1 MSHNFINNSTEN
13 TTLKKRL
20 EKLIAASQELKFLV
34 GFFYFSGWQ
43 EIYKKLQENSEIQL
57 KILVGLQVDKY
68 LSSIV
73 EVGLQDDSLSQE
85 EHFSQFMKSMG
96 FAINNVEMDNE
107 AFYNQLTF
115 FVELLEEGRLI
126 IRKTLNPN
134 HAKLYLFGY
143 NSSLSATLAKKGQF
157 ITGSSNLTKAGLQG
171 QEEFNVEISD
181 YGFETA
187 EAYFDELWETAVPIT
202 EAENGTKIIIDF
214 LKNKSQASL
223 ITPFEAYALILKTYI
238 ELQEAKKI
246 NDAIT
251 RLLDENGFEK
261 YQYQLDAV
269 NQALNVI
276 ETYNGVIIADV
287 VGLGKSVIASLIANQ
302 LGKRGLILCPPGL
315 IGSKKEN
322 SGWWEYWNRFKL
334 YNWDIESSGNL
345 EAVAQSIQ
353 KNNLEYQVVIVDE
366 AHKFRNQDT
375 SAYEALM
382 DICRGKQVILLS
394 ATPFNNSPADVFSLL
409 KLFIVP
415 GASGI
420 TIEADL
426 EGRFNAYNYRF
437 KRLSNILKNHNS
449 NNPDKRRKAERDY
462 EKMFGLTPPI
472 DLAIVR
478 SNVNA
483 MANDI
488 KNIITPVVIRRNRLD
503 LKTDFEYKKEIN
515 NLSEVKD
522 PVEQF
527 YELTTEQSDFYNR
540 IIRDYFSETGH
551 FKGAIYKPNE
561 YESLKED
568 EDKLSEDDN
577 RAFQQ
582 QRNLFDFMRRLLVKR
597 FESSFGAFEKS
608 IQRFLRTNRMVLSF
622 IEKSGKYVMDR
633 KVIENIYD
641 DSEDADDFTHEA
653 IKEALEEFERNAKN
667 KTQPKHTKIYEIE
680 KFQFKKEF
688 IDDIKNDIK
697 LFEHI
702 EQEVNELNIIKNDP
716 KRKAVLETIKEVL
729 NQKTHPKRKI
739 ILFTEY
745 TDTVRHLQKYFEKE
759 LLGRAMFCDGEITKK
774 FSKELD
780 ANFNA
785 KYKEQVD
792 DYDVLITSD
801 KLSEGFNLNRAG
813 LIINY
818 DIPWNPTRVIQR
830 VGRINR
836 MSAKVFDE
844 LFIYNFFPT
853 DQGSD
858 IVKSREIAQQKM
870 FLIHSALG
878 EDSKIFH
885 ADEEPTPSKLFS
897 KISTN
902 PEEQEEL
909 STSTIIRND
918 FKEIMESHPEVIT
931 KISNLPNRVKTAK
944 LYKENNVVVL
954 RKKGMALFSIIHQ
967 YENKKPNDK
976 PCERTFEELIEFVK
990 CNPNEARQPLNS
1002 TFWNSYEEIKAFK
1015 PKYKSGRSELA
1026 LENQANIALKTL
1038 LKKKRDDL
1046 DLELVSFIDTLLKD
1060 IKKYKTLP
1068 KYTLRQLNL
1077 STNDKSFD
1085 ELISNIKELKRRL
1098 GNDYLDI
1105 ILNRI
1110 DDIENDV
1117 IIAVENKKKT
1127 KL

>member
-1 MSHNFINNSTEN
+1 MSNNFITNSAEN
-13 TTLKKRL
+13 ATLKKRL
-20 EKLIAASQELKFLV
+20 EKLILASQELKFLV

-43 EIYKKLQENSEIQL
+43 EIYKKLQDNPDVTL

-68 LSSIV
+68 LSTIV

-85 EHFSQFMKSMG
+85 EHFTQFIKSMG
-96 FAINNVEMDNE
+96 FAINNAEMDNE
-107 AFYNQLTF
+107 AFYNQIEF
-115 FVELLEEGRLI
+115 FVQLLDEGKLI

-134 HAKLYLFGY
+134 HAKVYLFSY
-143 NSSLSATLAKKGQF
+143 NNTLADTLDSKGQF
-157 ITGSSNLTKAGLQG
+157 ITGSSNLTKAGLRS
-171 QEEFNVEISD
+171 QEEFNVEIKD

-187 EAYFDELWETAVPIT
+187 ETYFDELWETAVPIT

-246 NDAIT
+246 SDAIT
-251 RLLDENGFEK
+251 RLLDENGFDK

-302 LGKRGLILCPPGL
+302 MGKRGLILCPPGL

-345 EAVAQSIQ
+345 EAVAESIQ
-353 KNNLEYQVVIVDE
+353 KNNLEYQVIIVDE

-394 ATPFNNSPADVFSLL
+394 ATPFNNSPTDVFSLL

-420 TIEADL
+420 TIEEDL

-449 NNPDKRRKAERDY
+449 NNPEKRRKAERDY
-462 EKMFGLTPPI
+462 EKMFGLTAPI

-478 SNVNA
+478 GNVNA

-503 LKTDFEYKKEIN
+503 LKTDFEYKKEIS

-522 PVEQF
+522 PEEQF

-641 DSEDADDFTHEA
+641 DTDDADDFTYEA
-653 IKEALEEFERNAKN
+653 IKEALEEFERNAINHTK
-667 KTQPKHTKIYEIE
+667 PKHTKIYDIE
-680 KFQFKKEF
+680 TFQFKKEF

-697 LFEHI
+697 LFERV
-702 EQEVNELNIIKNDP
+702 EQEIKDLNIIKNDP
-716 KRKAVLETIKEVL
+716 KREAVLETIKEVL
-729 NQKTHPKRKI
+729 NKETNPRRKV

-759 LLGRAMFCDGEITKK
+759 LLGRAMFCDGGITKK
-774 FSKELD
+774 FAKELD

-785 KYKEQVD
+785 KNNEQVD
-792 DYDVLITSD
+792 DFDVLITSD

-878 EDSKIFH
+878 EDSKIFD
-885 ADEEPTPSKLFS
+885 ADEEPTPSGLFS

-902 PEEQEEL
+902 PEENDEL

-918 FKEIMESHPEVIT
+918 YNEIVETHPEVIK
-931 KISNLPNRVKTAK
+931 KISDLPNRVKTAK
-944 LYKENNVVVL
+944 EFEENNVVVL
-954 RKKGMALFSIIHQ
+954 RKKGMALFSIVHQ
-967 YENKKPNDK
+967 YENEKPNDK
-976 PCERTFEELIEFVK
+976 PSEKTFEELIDFVK
-990 CNPNEARQPLNS
+990 CGANEERLPLNS
-1002 TFWNSYEEIKAFK
+1002 AFWNSYEEIKSYK

-1038 LKKKRDDL
+1038 LKEKRDDL
-1046 DLELVSFIDTLLKD
+1046 DQELVSFIDTLLKD

-1068 KYTLRQLNL
+1068 KYTLRQLKL
-1077 STNDKSFD
+1077 STKESSFD
-1085 ELISNIKELKRRL
+1085 ELIANIKDLRRRL
-1098 GNDYLDI
+1098 GDDYLKV
-1105 ILNRI
+1105 ILSRI

-1117 IIAVENKKKT
+1117 IIAVGNKISSE
-1127 KL
+1127 

>member
-1 MSHNFINNSTEN
+1 MSNNFITNSAEN
-13 TTLKKRL
+13 ATLKKRL
-20 EKLIAASQELKFLV
+20 EKLITASQELKFLV

-43 EIYKKLQENSEIQL
+43 EIYKKLQDNPDVNL

-85 EHFSQFMKSMG
+85 EHFTQFMKSMG
-96 FAINNVEMDNE
+96 FAINNAEMDNE
-107 AFYNQLTF
+107 AFYNQIEF
-115 FVELLEEGRLI
+115 FIQLLDEGRLI

-134 HAKLYLFGY
+134 HAKVYLFSY
-143 NSSLSATLAKKGQF
+143 NNTLAETLDSKGQF
-157 ITGSSNLTKAGLQG
+157 ITGSSNLTKAGLHS
-171 QEEFNVEISD
+171 QEEFNVEIKD
-181 YGFETA
+181 YGFESA

-302 LGKRGLILCPPGL
+302 MGKRGLILCPPGL

-345 EAVAQSIQ
+345 EAVAESIQ
-353 KNNLEYQVVIVDE
+353 KNNLEYQVIIVDE

-449 NNPDKRRKAERDY
+449 VQQEKRDKARKDY
-462 EKMFGLTPPI
+462 IKLFGESEVDI
-472 DLAIVR
+472 SKVKADVHK
-478 SNVNA
+478 

-488 KNIITPVVIRRNRLD
+488 KNIITPIVIRRNRLD
-503 LKTDFEYKKEIN
+503 LKTDFEYKKEIK
-515 NLSEVKD
+515 NLSEIKD

-527 YELTTEQSDFYNR
+527 YELTKEQSDFYNR
-540 IIRDYFSETGH
+540 IILDYFSESGH
-551 FKGAIYKPNE
+551 FKGAIYKPFE
-561 YESLKED
+561 YENLPKD

-597 FESSFGAFEKS
+597 FESSFGAFERS

-622 IEKSGKYVMDR
+622 IEHSGRYVMDR

-641 DSEDADDFTHEA
+641 DTDDVDDFTFRA
-653 IKEALEEFERNAKN
+653 IKEALEEFERNAVNHTK
-667 KTQPKHTKIYEIE
+667 PKHTKIYDIDTFE
-680 KFQFKKEF
+680 FKKEF
-688 IDDIKNDIK
+688 LNDIKSDIK
-697 LFEHI
+697 LFERI
-702 EQEVNELNIIKNDP
+702 EAEIKELKIIKNDP
-716 KRKAVLETIKEVL
+716 KRKAVLETIKDVL
-729 NQKTHPKRKI
+729 SQQLNPKRKI
-739 ILFTEY
+739 ILFSEY

-759 LLGRAMFCDGEITKK
+759 LLGRTMFCDGGITKT
-774 FSKELD
+774 FAKELD

-785 KYKEQVD
+785 KYEEQVD
-792 DYDVLITSD
+792 DYDVLVTSD

-836 MSAKVFDE
+836 MSVKVFDE

-853 DQGSD
+853 DQGAD

-878 EDSKIFH
+878 EDSKMFD
-885 ADEEPTPSKLFS
+885 ADEEPTPSGLFN

-902 PEEQEEL
+902 PEENDEL

-918 FKEIMESHPEVIT
+918 YNEIVESHPDVIK
-931 KISNLPNRVKTAK
+931 KIKDLPNRVKTAK
-944 LYKENNVVVL
+944 LFVDNNVVVL
-954 RKKGMALFSIIHQ
+954 KKKGMALFSIMHH
-967 YENKKPNDK
+967 YENEKPNDK
-976 PCERTFEELIEFVK
+976 PVEKTFEELMEYVK
-990 CNPNEARQPLNS
+990 CPPDEVRQPLNS
-1002 TFWNSYEEIKAFK
+1002 AFWKSYEEIKTFK
-1015 PKYKSGRSELA
+1015 PRYKSGRSELA
-1026 LENQANIALKTL
+1026 MENQANIALKTL
-1038 LKKKRDDL
+1038 LKEKRDDL
-1046 DLELVSFIDTLLKD
+1046 NQELVSFIDTLLKD

-1068 KYTLRQLNL
+1068 KYTLRQLKL
-1077 STNDKSFD
+1077 STSDKSFD
-1085 ELISNIKELKRRL
+1085 ELIANVKDLRKRL
-1098 GNDYLDI
+1098 GDDYLNV
-1105 ILNRI
+1105 ILSRMGN
-1110 DDIENDV
+1110 IENDV
-1117 IIAVENKKKT
+1117 IIAVGNYKSISES
-1127 KL
+1127 

>member
-1 MSHNFINNSTEN
+1 MSNNFITNSAEN
-13 TTLKKRL
+13 ATLKKRL
-20 EKLIAASQELKFLV
+20 EKLITASQELKFLV

-43 EIYKKLQENSEIQL
+43 EIYKKLQDNPDVNL

-85 EHFSQFMKSMG
+85 EHFTQFMKSMG
-96 FAINNVEMDNE
+96 FAINNAEMDNE
-107 AFYNQLTF
+107 AFYNQIEF
-115 FVELLEEGRLI
+115 FIQLLDEGRLI

-134 HAKLYLFGY
+134 HAKVYLFSY
-143 NSSLSATLAKKGQF
+143 NNTLAETLDSKGQF
-157 ITGSSNLTKAGLQG
+157 ITGSSNLTKAGLHS
-171 QEEFNVEISD
+171 QEEFNVEIKD
-181 YGFETA
+181 YGFESA

-202 EAENGTKIIIDF
+202 EAENGAKIIIDF

-302 LGKRGLILCPPGL
+302 IGKRGLILCPPGL

-345 EAVAQSIQ
+345 EAVAESIQ
-353 KNNLEYQVVIVDE
+353 KNNLEYQVIIVDE

-420 TIEADL
+420 TIESDL

-449 NNPDKRRKAERDY
+449 VQQEKRDKARKDY
-462 EKMFGLTPPI
+462 IKLFGESEVDI
-472 DLAIVR
+472 SKVKADVHK
-478 SNVNA
+478 

-503 LKTDFEYKKEIN
+503 LKTDFEYKKEVA

-522 PVEQF
+522 PEEQF
-527 YELTTEQSDFYNR
+527 YELTSEQSDFYNR
-540 IIRDYFSETGH
+540 IIRDYFSETGL
-551 FKGAIYKPNE
+551 FKGAIYKPFA
-561 YESLKED
+561 YENKPKD
-568 EDKLSEDDN
+568 DDKLNEEEN
-577 RAFQQ
+577 RAKQQ
-582 QRNLFDFMRRLLVKR
+582 QTNLFDFMRRLLVKR

-608 IQRFLRTNRMVLSF
+608 IQRFLHTNRMVLSF

-641 DSEDADDFTHEA
+641 DTDDADDFTYEA
-653 IKEALEEFERNAKN
+653 IKEVLEEFERNAINHTK
-667 KTQPKHTKIYEIE
+667 PKHTKIYDIE
-680 KFQFKKEF
+680 TFQFKKEF

-697 LFEHI
+697 LFERVEKEI
-702 EQEVNELNIIKNDP
+702 KELNIIKNDP
-716 KRKAVLETIKEVL
+716 KREAVLETIKEVL
-729 NQKTHPKRKI
+729 NKETNPRRKV

-745 TDTVRHLQKYFEKE
+745 TDTVRHLQKYFEKQ
-759 LLGRAMFCDGEITKK
+759 LLGRALFCDGGITKK
-774 FSKELD
+774 FAKELD

-792 DYDVLITSD
+792 DFDVLITSD

-878 EDSKIFH
+878 EDSKIFD
-885 ADEEPTPSKLFS
+885 ADEEPTPSGLFS

-902 PEEQEEL
+902 PEENDEL

-918 FKEIMESHPEVIT
+918 YNAIVESHPEVIK
-931 KISNLPNRVKTAK
+931 KISDLPNRVKTAK
-944 LYKENNVVVL
+944 QFEENNVVVL
-954 RKKGMALFSIIHQ
+954 RKKGMALFSIVHQ
-967 YENKKPNDK
+967 YDNEKPNDK
-976 PCERTFEELIEFVK
+976 PSEKTFEELIEFVK
-990 CNPNEARQPLNS
+990 CGPDEERLPLNS
-1002 TFWNSYEEIKAFK
+1002 AFWNSYEEIKAFK

-1038 LKKKRDDL
+1038 LKEKRDDL
-1046 DLELVSFIDTLLKD
+1046 DQELVSFIDTLLKD

-1068 KYTLRQLNL
+1068 KYTLRQLKL
-1077 STNDKSFD
+1077 STKKSSFD
-1085 ELISNIKELKRRL
+1085 ELIANIKDLRRRIGDDYLNVILKRI
-1098 GNDYLDI
+1098 GE
-1105 ILNRI
+1105 
-1110 DDIENDV
+1110 IENDV
-1117 IIAVENKKKT
+1117 IIAVGNKKST
-1127 KL
+1127 E